1 MLQGEILAPVE
12 HLHRR
17 FDAAYDQM
25 ELLSEQ
31 IDQHRA
37 AGLDCRLL
45 LAQLRD
51 AEAEKKAAFAEL
63 RKARWLKVVPAA

>member
-1 MLQGEILAPVE
+1 MTRMLQGEILAPVE

-17 FDAAYDQM
+17 FDAAYDQV

-37 AGLDCRLL
+37 VGADCRLL
-45 LAQLRD
+45 VRRAIGPGELACWNDCGFVEFL
-51 AEAEKKAAFAEL
+51 
-63 RKARWLKVVPAA
+63 P